1 MIYGFTSELFFLRS
15 FGIIFGGSVKG
26 RLAVDGDAGCAHPV
40 IGHLAHSCHN
50 FIASHLY
57 HFGCSGHLVIPKK
70 FQPLEFQNPLFGWAC
85 WRIFRL
91 VDGYRHFRNF
101 GYFSDWFDRADFLF
115 ERMVEKS
122 QCTGTQTAQDHSRIV
137 LGTLTGFTSF
147 ISHAGAPPFQVYVLP
162 QKLSKADFA
171 GTATLVFAVI
181 NLAKIIPYQDLRPY
195 QFSDMTD
202 AVQLIPFAIVG
213 TYVGAILTKKIPD
226 KLFFLWVQIGLFLIS
241 LKLIW
246 STSKEF
252 FLTSNLSSFQI

>member
-1 MIYGFTSELFFLRS
+1 MATVISEVLVTFMIGLIGLIFCLNAWLRKVNVQEPKQPKTIPGLFW
-15 FGIIFGGSVKG
+15 G
-26 RLAVDGDAGCAHPV
+26 A
-40 IGHLAHSCHN
+40 
-50 FIASHLY
+50 
-57 HFGCSGHLVIPKK
+57 
-70 FQPLEFQNPLFGWAC
+70 
-85 WRIFRL
+85 
-91 VDGYRHFRNF
+91 
-101 GYFSDWFDRADFLF
+101 
-115 ERMVEKS
+115 
-122 QCTGTQTAQDHSRIV
+122 
-137 LGTLTGFTSF
+137 LTGFTSF

-202 AVQLIPFAIVG
+202 AIQLIPFAIVG

-252 FLTSNLSSFQI
+252 FLNSNLSSFQI

>member
-1 MIYGFTSELFFLRS
+1 VKILSIGGLAGVIFGWLMATVISELVVTFLIGLIGLVFCLNSWLRKVNVLEPKQPKAIPGL
-15 FGIIFGGSVKG
+15 FWGS
-26 RLAVDGDAGCAHPV
+26 
-40 IGHLAHSCHN
+40 
-50 FIASHLY
+50 
-57 HFGCSGHLVIPKK
+57 
-70 FQPLEFQNPLFGWAC
+70 
-85 WRIFRL
+85 
-91 VDGYRHFRNF
+91 
-101 GYFSDWFDRADFLF
+101 
-115 ERMVEKS
+115 
-122 QCTGTQTAQDHSRIV
+122 
-137 LGTLTGFTSF
+137 LTGFTSF

-202 AVQLIPFAIVG
+202 AIQLIPFAIVG
-213 TYVGAILTKKIPD
+213 TYVGAFLTKKIPD

-252 FLTSNLSSFQI
+252 IG